1 MASDVSESQKRRAKL
16 RDERRAGN
24 EDSRADDSS
33 SDDDRESGGRRVP
46 QAVRDAARAAAAA
59 AAVGAAVGAVRA
71 LASRRDNASGRPEE
85 DDASE
90 PAPSAVAH
98 EADDADGPDDPAAAT
113 TTEPDDATDG
123 EAEARGPVDVTEE
136 DETEEEPDGGDR
148 AGARSAA
155 PWSPENDRPQQ
166 QVEGVPVTD
175 VDDAVGQAR
184 RYLHALHGVEAES
197 VSSLER
203 TADGWLV
210 RLEVLE
216 LSRVPNTMDVLAS
229 YELDLD
235 ANKGLRSYRRVR
247 RYYRAQADDGGDCE

>member
-46 QAVRDAARAAAAA
+46 EAVRDAARAAAAA

-98 EADDADGPDDPAAAT
+98 EADDADGSDDPAAT